1 MQYVTSFERLAREEG
16 VQEGVQKGIEKAR
29 FKTARN
35 LIAETDM
42 DDATIAELTDLT
54 ADQVRLLRSP

>member
-1 MQYVTSFERLAREEG
+1 MSKVRNPFDGKTPEQIQAS
-16 VQEGVQKGIEKAR
+16 VQKGIEKAR
-29 FKTARN
+29 VKTARN

-54 ADQVRLLRSP
+54 EDQVRLLRSA